1 MSEPESVIGIDLGL
15 TNSCVALFKSAPEY
29 GAEVLPNDLGD
40 KATKSCVAFEANGK
54 IIVGKEAVGKLNYIY
69 DVKRIIGLNW
79 ESENVMI

>member
-1 MSEPESVIGIDLGL
+1 MSEPQSVIGIDLGT
-15 TNSCVALFKSAPEY
+15 TNSCVALFKSNL
-29 GAEVLPNDLGD
+29 GGNAEVLPNDLGESV
-40 KATKSCVAFEANGK
+40 TESRVAFGANGK